1 MRGAPPARRPSVST
15 RGGEV
20 SRVYDWGRREA
31 TATAAEVAAHASPA
45 RRAGRPRRD
54 ETGPPRH
61 HQDARYGG
69 GATEPARGDG
79 SIATR
84 RGPYVQLQTIAT
96 ATAALRRRLTDR
108 PLCEVHDACRSVSLK
123 ERYFVLVPPCV
134 WLAGARAACCS
145 ISFSTRDAVTT
156 VFPSIDRTEYQLWA
170 CTHVHIQDA
179 ASVKLFKQPIAM
191 PPPHVAGSCSISL
204 ARADTPH

>member
-1 MRGAPPARRPSVST
+1 LGPWAGDSDSRGGGSPRVPAEARR
-15 RGGEV
+15 
-20 SRVYDWGRREA
+20 
-31 TATAAEVAAHASPA
+31 TAATRRNRPA
-45 RRAGRPRRD
+45 TPPPRR
-54 ETGPPRH
+54 TIRRGSH
-61 HQDARYGG
+61 
-69 GATEPARGDG
+69 TEPARGDG
-79 SIATR
+79 SIAMR

-96 ATAALRRRLTDR
+96 ATAAVRRRLTDR

-134 WLAGARAACCS
+134 WLAGARPACCS